1 MTEKEENLTNQTNE
15 ENLKKTLKPK
25 NDVVFQ
31 RLFNKDNPEITK
43 AFVEALMD
51 EKVHSIEIN
60 NDKELL
66 SENLEL
72 KSGSLDLQV
81 DVNDNE
87 KVDVE
92 IQLLERENFSERLL
106 FYFSQL
112 YLRGI
117 KRGESYLTA
126 KKVVIIAIIDYNL
139 KLEIESRNM
148 ETIWHITE
156 DNNPKIR
163 LTNKFEIHILELGK
177 VKEEYRKN
185 KENKKAQWLL
195 FLDNPEMK
203 EVKEIMENN
212 KEVKKAVI
220 KVREMSQDEKLQRLA
235 DLREKA
241 IMDEK
246 AIYQAGVNNGK
257 EEGEKLGRAEGER
270 LGREKGRAETM
281 KEVAKKL
288 LKQNME
294 IESVAEITGLSI
306 EEIEKLKE
314 E

>member
-1 MTEKEENLTNQTNE
+1 MIKEENLTNQTNE
-15 ENLKKTLKPK
+15 KNVRKTLKPK

-31 RLFNKDNPEITK
+31 RLFCKDNPEITK
-43 AFVEALMD
+43 AFVEALLD
-51 EKVHSIEIN
+51 EKVSKMIIN
-60 NDKELL
+60 DDKELL
-66 SENLEL
+66 SEKLDL

-81 DVNDNE
+81 DINDNE
-87 KVDVE
+87 KIDVE
-92 IQLLERENFSERLL
+92 IQLIERENFAERLL

-117 KRGESYLTA
+117 KRGDSYLTA
-126 KKVVIIAIIDYNL
+126 KKVVVIAIIDYNL
-139 KLEIESRNM
+139 KLETENKKM

-195 FLDNPEMK
+195 FLDNPELKEVEEIMERNK
-203 EVKEIMENN
+203 EVKE
-212 KEVKKAVI
+212 AVI
-220 KVREMSQDEKLQRLA
+220 KVRKMSKDEKLQRLA

-246 AIYQAGVNNGK
+246 AIYQAGLNNGK
-257 EEGEKLGRAEGER
+257 EEGRV
-270 LGREKGRAETM
+270 ETM

-288 LKQNME
+288 LKQNMK
-294 IESVAEITGLSI
+294 IENVSEITGLTI
-306 EEIEKLKE
+306 EEIEKLK
-314 E
+314 

>member
-1 MTEKEENLTNQTNE
+1 MIKEENLTNQTNE
-15 ENLKKTLKPK
+15 KNVRKTLKPK

-31 RLFNKDNPEITK
+31 RLFCKDNPEITK
-43 AFVEALMD
+43 AFVEALLD
-51 EKVHSIEIN
+51 EKVSKMIIN
-60 NDKELL
+60 DDKELL
-66 SENLEL
+66 SEKLDL

-81 DVNDNE
+81 DIKDNE
-87 KVDVE
+87 KIDVE
-92 IQLLERENFSERLL
+92 IQLIERENFAERLL

-112 YLRGI
+112 YIRGI
-117 KRGESYLTA
+117 KRGDSYLTA
-126 KKVVIIAIIDYNL
+126 KKVVVIAIIDYKL
-139 KLEIESRNM
+139 KLETENKKM

-195 FLDNPEMK
+195 FLDNPELK
-203 EVKEIMENN
+203 EVEEIMESN
-212 KEVKKAVI
+212 KKVKEAVI
-220 KVREMSQDEKLQRLA
+220 KVREMSEDEKLQRLA

-246 AIYQAGVNNGK
+246 AIYQAGLNNGK
-257 EEGEKLGRAEGER
+257 EEGRV
-270 LGREKGRAETM
+270 ETM

-288 LKQNME
+288 LKQNMK
-294 IESVAEITGLSI
+294 IENVSEITGLTI
-306 EEIEKLKE
+306 EEIEKLK
-314 E
+314 

>member
-1 MTEKEENLTNQTNE
+1 MLEEKLTNQTNE
-15 ENLKKTLKPK
+15 KIVKRTLKPK

-31 RLFNKDNPEITK
+31 RLFCKDNPEITK
-43 AFVEALMD
+43 AFVEAMLG
-51 EKVHSIEIN
+51 EKVNSIEIN

-66 SENLEL
+66 SEKLEL

-92 IQLLERENFSERLL
+92 IQLLERENFEERLL

-117 KRGESYLTA
+117 KRGESYLSA
-126 KKVVIIAIIDYNL
+126 KKVVIIAIIDYKL
-139 KLEIESRNM
+139 KLGIENRNM

-156 DNNPKIR
+156 DNNPKLI

-203 EVKEIMENN
+203 EVEEIMENN
-212 KEVKKAVI
+212 KEVKEAVI
-220 KVREMSQDEKLQRLA
+220 KVREMSEDEKLQRLA

-246 AIYQAGVNNGK
+246 AIYQAGINNGK
-257 EEGEKLGRAEGER
+257 AEGEKLGRE
-270 LGREKGRAETM
+270 ETA
-281 KEVAKKL
+281 KEIAKKM
-288 LKQNME
+288 LKQEMK
-294 IESVAEITGLSI
+294 IETIAEITGLT
-306 EEIEKLKE
+306 IEKIKKLKKSLTNQ
-314 E
+314 